1 MRREEERG
9 AGVTVPESRAV
20 PPSRLALLAAAVLVG
35 AIGLGAGA
43 VATSSLRLDGATGDW
58 RGASEGLY
66 RSGQPR
72 VLMAGR
78 QVVVHFHGLDGRPA
92 VLEVVAAARPAAPAV
107 TLTAIA
113 GSARLE
119 VPVGLEPTSF
129 RMPIPRGTHDVD
141 LLIEANA
148 LFRVSR
154 IAVIRSLS
162 ATTAAVIV
170 LPALLG
176 VTALVMTWGKGP
188 RWAALAW
195 GVLGALAGCGLWT
208 FAADPASSLRVATS
222 TRDAL
227 RVAVVAALWLAALA
241 FARSR
246 LASAVAVVATVL
258 ILHLPTVWYGFHQDD
273 FALARGWSGKEL
285 ASTLHGEFDP
295 SGMIPSYYRPMVRLS
310 WALDHALWGP
320 WTAGYHATNLGLHAA
335 AGVLLVALLRRAA
348 LPAPAALLGALAWV
362 AHPLAAST
370 TAWVSARGDSLMAIF
385 YLAALLAFGAPGP
398 PTRRS
403 YVTLGLLSALALGT
417 KEMAASLPL
426 AALLLD
432 RVLLPREERAIR
444 RRRLAVVAAIT
455 TAYFVFWA
463 LLFAG
468 KLVGRVSSGPRW
480 AGFDLHD
487 PGHWLRLI
495 PGLYAPVF
503 LPTWY
508 EAWWLT
514 PLEGWSWL
522 YLLGALT
529 VVVVSWWVARGTP
542 LGGAAATVG
551 VIWPLIT
558 VLPLLGLPST
568 LDLYRLGYLV
578 AIAFAFVVAGIAI
591 RLERS
596 FVALAVLAVTL
607 AAALS
612 PRSIDAARAW
622 APDGF
627 RGRAFLHWKWNEP
640 TWVGQLT
647 PEMRAQFQDTVSW
660 HCHARRWVEPD
671 SACP

>member
-1 MRREEERG
+1 MT
-9 AGVTVPESRAV
+9 ASDSRA
-20 PPSRLALLAAAVLVG
+20 PAASRRALFAAAVLVG
-35 AIGLGAGA
+35 AIGVSAGA
-43 VATSSLRLDGATGDW
+43 VVTSSLRLDGATGDW

-66 RSGQPR
+66 RSGQPGI
-72 VLMAGR
+72 LMAGR

-92 VLEVVAAARPAAPAV
+92 VLEVVAAARPASPAV
-107 TLTAIA
+107 ILIATA
-113 GSARLE
+113 GRERLE
-119 VPVGLEPTSF
+119 VPVGLEATSV

-141 LLIEANA
+141 LFIEANA
-148 LFRVSR
+148 IFRVSR

-170 LPALLG
+170 MTALLG
-176 VTALVMTWGKGP
+176 VTALVMTWRTGP
-188 RWAALAW
+188 RGAALVW
-195 GVLGALAGCGLWT
+195 GGLASLAAPLLWT
-208 FAADPASSLRVATS
+208 FAADPASSLRVAAP

-227 RVAVVAALWLAALA
+227 RVAVVAALWLAGLA

-246 LASAVAVVATVL
+246 LASAAAIVGTVAL
-258 ILHLPTVWYGFHQDD
+258 LHLPTVWYGFHQDD
-273 FALARGWSGKEL
+273 FVLARGWSWKEL

-310 WALDHALWGP
+310 WALDHAWWGP
-320 WTAGYHATNLGLHAA
+320 WTAGYHATNLCLHAA
-335 AGVLLVALLRRAA
+335 AGVVLVALLRRLA
-348 LPAPAALLGALAWV
+348 LPAPGALLGALAWV

-385 YLAALLAFGAPGP
+385 YLAALLAFSAPGA

-403 YVTLGLLSALALGT
+403 QVTLALLSALAFGT
-417 KEMAASLPL
+417 KEMAASLLL
-426 AALLLD
+426 AALLLH
-432 RVLLPREERAIR
+432 RVLLPRPDRALR
-444 RRRLAVVAAIT
+444 RRRLAVIAAV
-455 TAYFVFWA
+455 TAAYVVLWA

-495 PGLYAPVF
+495 PALYAPVF
-503 LPTWY
+503 FPTWY
-508 EAWWLT
+508 EEWWLT

-522 YLLGALT
+522 YLLGALA
-529 VVVVSWWVARGTP
+529 VVAVSWWAGRGTP
-542 LGGAAATVG
+542 RGGASATVG
-551 VIWPLIT
+551 VVWPLLT

-578 AIAFAFVVAGIAI
+578 AVAIAFVVAGIAI
-591 RLERS
+591 RVERS
-596 FVALAVLAVTL
+596 FAALAVLAALL
-607 AAALS
+607 AASLS
-612 PRSIDAARAW
+612 PLSIDAARAW

-627 RGRAFLHWKWNEP
+627 RGREFLHWKGTEP

-647 PEMRAQFQDTVSW
+647 PEMRGQFQDTVAW
-660 HCHARRWVEPD
+660 HCHARRWAFPD
-671 SACP
+671 SPCP

>member
-1 MRREEERG
+1 MRREAR
-9 AGVTVPESRAV
+9 APAASR
-20 PPSRLALLAAAVLVG
+20 RALLAAAVLVG
-35 AIGLGAGA
+35 AIGLAAGA

-66 RSGQPR
+66 RSGQPGI
-72 VLMAGR
+72 LMAGR
-78 QVVVHFHGLDGRPA
+78 HVVVHFHGLDGRPA
-92 VLEVVAAARPAAPAV
+92 VLEVLAAARPASPAV
-107 TLTAIA
+107 TLTATA
-113 GSARLE
+113 GRARLE
-119 VPVGLEPTSF
+119 VPVGLEATSV

-141 LLIEANA
+141 LLIEASA

-170 LPALLG
+170 MAALLG
-176 VTALVMTWGKGP
+176 VTTLVWTWRKGP
-188 RWAALAW
+188 RWAAMAW
-195 GVLGALAGCGLWT
+195 GILAALAAPLLWT
-208 FAADPASSLRVATS
+208 FAADPASSLRVTTL

-227 RVAVVAALWLAALA
+227 RVAAVAALWLAALA

-246 LASAVAVVATVL
+246 VASVVAIVGTVA

-273 FALARGWSGKEL
+273 FVLARGWSGKEL

-320 WTAGYHATNLGLHAA
+320 WTAGYHATNLCLHAA
-335 AGVLLVALLRRAA
+335 AGAVLVALLRRAA

-370 TAWVSARGDSLMAIF
+370 AAWASARGDSLMAIF
-385 YLAALLAFGAPGP
+385 YLVALLAFSAPGP

-403 YVTLGLLSALALGT
+403 PATLALLSALALGT

-432 RVLLPREERAIR
+432 RVLLPRPDRNLR
-444 RRRLAVVAAIT
+444 RRRLAVIAAV
-455 TAYFVFWA
+455 TAAYVVLWA

-508 EAWWLT
+508 EEWWLT

-529 VVVVSWWVARGTP
+529 VVVVSWWVARGTRR
-542 LGGAAATVG
+542 GGPSATVG
-551 VIWPLIT
+551 VVWPLLT

-578 AIAFAFVVAGIAI
+578 AVAIAFVVAGIAI

-596 FVALAVLAVTL
+596 FAALAVLAALL
-607 AAALS
+607 AASLS
-612 PRSIDAARAW
+612 PLSIDAARAW
-622 APDGF
+622 GPDGF
-627 RGRAFLHWKWNEP
+627 RGREFLHWKGTEP

-647 PEMRAQFQDTVSW
+647 PEMRGQFQETVAW
-660 HCHARRWVEPD
+660 HCHARRWAESD
-671 SACP
+671 SPCP